1 MNGSLDR
8 SARLEGEA
16 GSVSGVTTDAYVT
29 VVTWP
34 CRPFGEGKNI
44 LVACD
49 HASNDLDYKILG
61 YVKSG
66 SALQIEIFSETT
78 LTHDTQQ
85 PLSIDERYDEII
97 VQVKSSSAGNASSYQ
112 VDYVGGL

>member
-1 MNGSLDR
+1 MNGSFDR

-29 VVTWP
+29 IVTWP
-34 CRPFGEGKNI
+34 CRPFGVGKNI
-44 LVACD
+44 LIACD

-66 SALQIEIFSETT
+66 SALPIEVFSETT
-78 LTHDTQQ
+78 LTHGTQQ
-85 PLSIDERYDEII
+85 PLSVDERYDEIK

>member
-8 SARLEGEA
+8 SARLEGES
-16 GSVSGVTTDAYVT
+16 GSNSGVTTDAYVT
-29 VVTWP
+29 VLTWA
-34 CRPFGEGKNI
+34 CRAFGVGKNI
-44 LVACD
+44 LIACD
-49 HASNDLDYKILG
+49 HASNDLDYKVLG

-66 SALQIEIFSETT
+66 SALPIEVFSETT
-78 LTHDTQQ
+78 LTHGTQQ
-85 PLSIDERYDEII
+85 PLSVDERYDEIR